1 MKAQQIE
8 KLLLDDISGGAI
20 EVRSVE
26 GHDFRFVLKQQLL
39 MLSQGVVHSNDK
51 GDLKIGFVIKRQGNR
66 NTEKISFKFDGKG
79 IVSSIQNSE
88 KFKSL
93 VRETNTAKYF
103 FSSNAALL
111 KGLDRCQCE
120 NTTEMN
126 HRLIAFDLSY
136 PEIQR
141 QRGGLIT
148 IQCYDCNQWFLQPFY
163 ADTYSLKGSA
173 ALNDYVVKYFASSH
187 IHVPP
192 FSSII
197 DGPAAQYKFYSP
209 YTSARQ
215 IEENRKKILA
225 LKEN

>member
-1 MKAQQIE
+1 M
-8 KLLLDDISGGAI
+8 LLDDIKGGVI
-20 EVRSVE
+20 EIRSAD
-26 GHDFRFVLKQQLL
+26 GYDFHFVLKQQLL
-39 MLSQGVVHSNDK
+39 MLSQGVVHSNDQ
-51 GDLKIGFVIKRQGNR
+51 GDLEIGFVIKRQGNSG
-66 NTEKISFKFDGKG
+66 TEKITFKFDGKG

-93 VRETNTAKYF
+93 VREKNNPKYF

-120 NTTEMN
+120 NAAEMN

-136 PEIQR
+136 PEVQR
-141 QRGGLIT
+141 QRGVLIA

-163 ADTYSLKGSA
+163 ADSYNLKGSA
-173 ALNDYVVKYFASSH
+173 ALNDYVVKYFDSSH

-192 FSSII
+192 FCSII
-197 DGPAAQYKFYSP
+197 DGPAAQYKVYSP

-215 IEENRKKILA
+215 IEENRNKILA